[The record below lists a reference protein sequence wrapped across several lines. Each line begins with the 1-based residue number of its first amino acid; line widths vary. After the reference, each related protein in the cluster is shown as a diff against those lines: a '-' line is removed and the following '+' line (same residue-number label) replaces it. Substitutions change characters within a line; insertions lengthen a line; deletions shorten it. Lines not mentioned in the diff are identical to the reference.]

1 MADLLETDS
10 SLIAEGVFTVED
22 IDRSDVVSASVVSV
36 DKSGSIAGIGV
47 TDEQIRLMLSLNSAS
62 TDPVLD
68 SDEVVD
74 QLPWVFNS
82 GADSFDYLADG
93 EVVTLTYTLRVTD
106 SAGSSA
112 DAHVTINITGTND
125 GPSTSVVDVLGS
137 ITESSVQFTADHV
150 LTDDPGNMV
159 AYEFSSHGGQLFEL
173 EVAEPLKVLFGA
185 RTNIPTTV
193 KYHCCCACRPRRRWR
208 NKNCLYFDLRGIISL
223 RINRVKRNYLF
234 ILLLMA
240 YNILFRA
247 SRVCWFNC

>member
-1 MADLLETDS
+1 M
-10 SLIAEGVFTVED
+10 
-22 IDRSDVVSASVVSV
+22 
-36 DKSGSIAGIGV
+36 
-47 TDEQIRLMLSLNSAS
+47 
-62 TDPVLD
+62 
-68 SDEVVD
+68 
-74 QLPWVFNS
+74 PWVFNS

-173 EVAEPLKVLFGA
+173 EVTGTTEGPLWG
-185 RTNIPTTV
+185 TNEYTHDS
-193 KYHCCCACRPRRRWR
+193 K
-208 NKNCLYFDLRGIISL
+208 ISTAAVHAGL
-223 RINRVKRNYLF
+223 VDVGETKLF
-234 ILLLMA
+234 I
-240 YNILFRA
+240 F
-247 SRVCWFNC
+247 